1 MLSPAPLPP
10 LAALVRRS
18 DPDRFLASLFA
29 PPAARE
35 TLFVLYAF
43 NHELARA
50 RDVTSQPMLAL
61 IRLQWWREVVEGA
74 ERRHEIA
81 TQLRIALDRGAL
93 GAQAL
98 LGLIAAREAEIE
110 AGLPDLAAWRAFISG
125 TAGGLSVAAGQVLGH
140 VDPAAEETLRAAGA
154 AYGAARLIHGV
165 TRQARAHR
173 CLLPAELLTA
183 AGLTPEDVIAAPGD
197 ARLGP
202 VLDRLR
208 HEAAGLLARAR
219 RRLPRELLPATLPA
233 VLAARDLRRTAAP
246 PHDGR
251 PLGDRLAVILAGLRG
266 RLERDDRRSE
276 SRDQTES

>member
-1 MLSPAPLPP
+1 MLSPAPLPR
-10 LAALVRRS
+10 LGALVRRA

-93 GAQAL
+93 RAEAL

-110 AGLPDLAAWRAFISG
+110 AGLPDLAAWRAFIAG
-125 TAGGLSVAAGQVLGH
+125 TAGALSVAAGQVLGR
-140 VDPAAEETLRAAGA
+140 VDPAAEEMLRAAGA
-154 AYGAARLIHGV
+154 AYGAARLIHDV
-165 TRQARAHR
+165 SRQARAQR
-173 CLLPAELLTA
+173 CLLPTELLTA

-208 HEAAGLLARAR
+208 QEAAGLLARAR
-219 RRLPRELLPATLPA
+219 TRLPRELLPAALPA
-233 VLAARDLRRTAAP
+233 VLAARDLRRRADSPARV
-246 PHDGR
+246 GR
-251 PLGDRLAVILAGLRG
+251 PLGDRLAVILAGLHG
-266 RLERDDRRSE
+266 RLA
-276 SRDQTES
+276 